1 MKIRDDTREPGELK
15 EALMDI
21 QCGKQRHFV
30 ADGPEEMESRN
41 NYKQRLK
48 TEIKH
53 SSRRK
58 HKHKNKDEGRSR
70 KKDDYDK
77 KARVM
82 VGASA
87 INSSSSYSVDSR
99 L

>member
-41 NYKQRLK
+41 N
-48 TEIKH
+48 
-53 SSRRK
+53 
-58 HKHKNKDEGRSR
+58 
-70 KKDDYDK
+70 
-77 KARVM
+77 
-82 VGASA
+82 
-87 INSSSSYSVDSR
+87 
-99 L
+99 